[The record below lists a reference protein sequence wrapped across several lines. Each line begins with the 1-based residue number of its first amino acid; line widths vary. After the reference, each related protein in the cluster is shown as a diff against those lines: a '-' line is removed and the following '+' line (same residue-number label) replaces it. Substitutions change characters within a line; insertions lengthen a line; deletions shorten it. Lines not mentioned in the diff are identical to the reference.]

1 MRQTHPVSATVLVVE
16 DDPTTAEVVR
26 AYLEREGFGVLV
38 ARTGRQ
44 ALDLARQA
52 PPRLIILDIMI
63 PEGDGFEVAQHVRG
77 GGSVVPILMLSARAE
92 EVDRILGLRIGA
104 DDYLVKPFSPRELVA
119 RVHALLRRAEIGPRA
134 PTVLSAGD
142 LTLVPD
148 NHEASV
154 RGRLLEVTHFEFGV
168 LLTLMEQPG
177 RVWTRQQLLN
187 RLYRGEDHEVL
198 ERTIDVHIARIRDK
212 LEQAGSE
219 VCIDTVRGV
228 GYKLRLHQRL

>member
-1 MRQTHPVSATVLVVE
+1 VSAPVLVVE
-16 DDPTTAEVVR
+16 DDPTTSDVVR
-26 AYLEREGFGVLV
+26 AYLEREGFAVLI

-44 ALDLARQA
+44 ALDLARQT

-77 GGSVVPILMLSARAE
+77 RGSVVPILMLSARAE

-134 PTVLSAGD
+134 PAVLSIGD
-142 LTLVPD
+142 LRLVPD
-148 NHEASV
+148 HHEVSV
-154 RGRLLEVTHFEFGV
+154 QDQHLDVTHFEFGV
-168 LLTLMEQPG
+168 LLTLIEQPG

-187 RLYRGEDHEVL
+187 RLYRTEDHEVL
-198 ERTIDVHIARIRDK
+198 ERTVDVHIARIRDK

-219 VCIDTVRGV
+219 ARIETVRGV
-228 GYKLRLHQRL
+228 GYKLRLPRPA